1 MITHDNWPER
11 WENLPAG
18 TEISEEIY
26 DQMFNALPPISL
38 RKSLYCGFQMGEPHN
53 HAEDENGKWRA
64 QFLTFVSVS
73 GRYFYAG
80 IHFGGECPL
89 KLNLSAK
96 SEERICRNE

>member
-11 WENLPAG
+11 WEDVVPG
-18 TEISEEIY
+18 TEVSEEVY
-26 DQMFNALPPISL
+26 EGMFNCMPPIYL
-38 RKSLYCGFQMGEPHN
+38 RRSRYCGFQMGEPHN

-80 IHFGGECPL
+80 IHFGSECPL
-89 KLNLSAK
+89 ELNLTAK
-96 SEERICRNE
+96 SDERT

>member
-11 WENLPAG
+11 WEDVAPG
-18 TEISEEIY
+18 TEVSEQVCEDMINC
-26 DQMFNALPPISL
+26 MPPIYL
-38 RKSLYCGFQMGEPHN
+38 RKSRHCGFQMGEPHS
-53 HAEDENGKWRA
+53 HAEDQNGKWRA

-89 KLNLSAK
+89 EQNLTAK
-96 SEERICRNE
+96 SEERI